1 MKKSYKKYKQG
12 IFKPNH
18 KEKYKGSTPILYR
31 SGLELTYM
39 RWLDSSSNIVS
50 WGSES
55 VVIPYIKP
63 IDGKMHRYF
72 IDFNFTIKD
81 RAGLLH
87 KFIVE
92 VKPARQCRPPKTTNR
107 KNKKS
112 LLYEQVTWATNS
124 AKWKAATEWGKKHGY
139 KFIIATETDIKKL
152 GK

>member
-12 IFKPNH
+12 IFKPNN
-18 KEKYKGSTPILYR
+18 KNKCTSQVCLYR

-50 WGSES
+50 WGSEQI
-55 VVIPYIKP
+55 VIPYIKP

-72 IDFNFTIKD
+72 IDFNFTIKGTD
-81 RAGLLH
+81 GKLH

-92 VKPARQCRPPKTTNR
+92 VKPAKQCRPPNTKNR

-112 LLYEQVTWATNS
+112 LLYEQITWATNS
-124 AKWKAATEWGKKHGY
+124 AKWNAARQWGEKHGY
-139 KFIIATETDIKKL
+139 KFIISTETDIKNL